1 VPRLQ
6 KNGADFA
13 RHDVSPR
20 QFRIREGDLI
30 CIISSWRVRFRCR
43 DCGKVFTEYPPF
55 ALPYKRFAKPALI
68 DHAKKYLQRDI
79 SYRQSVEGTHTPVAY
94 DGQAGDQGRQ
104 LSRSTVWKWLTW
116 LGSLKEPLQR
126 ITSLVLEK
134 DPGANPAR
142 DVPPISPKKFCLQG
156 RHDVLHFAA
165 RLLVAIQEAGQLFA
179 PPLKFTR

>member
-1 VPRLQ
+1 MCCAVDSRPIQRRVQHGRFAKRNQALQPVCDRSGLRLPTRYVPRLQ

-79 SYRQSVEGTHTPVAY
+79 SYRQSVQGTHTPVAY

-116 LGSLKEPLQR
+116 LGSLKEPQ
-126 ITSLVLEK
+126 TS
-134 DPGANPAR
+134 
-142 DVPPISPKKFCLQG
+142 
-156 RHDVLHFAA
+156 
-165 RLLVAIQEAGQLFA
+165 
-179 PPLKFTR
+179 